1 MKRIKYLVG
10 HPYSRGV
17 FFVTAGA
24 MVGNIS
30 NYLFHVIGGRYL
42 GPSLYGS
49 LASLVS
55 LLYIV
60 SILIGVFSMVALRE
74 LTKLWARGEKSK
86 FYLLLK
92 SFFSFFILCGI
103 ILFLIFFF
111 ASPFIADYLNL
122 QNNSFVFLIAIIGL
136 LSAMS
141 CVFGVFQR
149 ATLRFK
155 EFSFFNAACS
165 VVKIIFVFLTW
176 YFNFLILGML
186 WAIILS
192 SLVYFFLSIFDFYFF
207 FKRKPADLKKTAQF
221 KFSPKS
227 FLKKSSFV
235 LMSNLGMIGFLTS
248 DTILVK
254 HFFSSLE
261 SGLYAGTAVM
271 GRVIL
276 FATGPLLTVMMP
288 LIIKRREKQEDFKK
302 IFFLTLFL
310 VFLASSV
317 LLLFYTFF
325 PKIII
330 SLFYGNKYLK
340 AQSFLPLFGIY
351 MLFYTLSNVFV
362 VYYIAME
369 KRKTLFL
376 PLIGAGLQIILINLF
391 HKTLFQVIEVS
402 TLCAGLLLAAF
413 LLKFILSENNNEKI
427 QR

>member
-1 MKRIKYLVG
+1 MKRIKYLVN
-10 HPYSRGV
+10 HSYSKSV

-24 MVGNIS
+24 MVGNVS

-49 LASLVS
+49 LASLIS

-60 SILIGVFSMVALRE
+60 SILTGVFTTVTLRE
-74 LTKLWARGEKSK
+74 LTKLWTRGEKSK

-92 SFFSFFILCGI
+92 SSFSFFILCGI
-103 ILFLIFFF
+103 LLFLIFFF

-122 QNNSFVFLIAIIGL
+122 QNNSFVFLIGVIGF
-136 LSAMS
+136 LSAVS
-141 CVFGVFQR
+141 CVFGAFQQ

-155 EFSFFNAACS
+155 QFSFFTSIASFA
-165 VVKIIFVFLTW
+165 KIVFVLLNW
-176 YFNFLILGML
+176 YFNFLIFGML

-192 SLVYFFLSIFDFYFF
+192 SLAYFFLNVFDLYIF
-207 FKRKPADLKKTAQF
+207 FKKKPVDFKKPTGF

-227 FLKKSSFV
+227 FFKKSSFV
-235 LMSNLGMIGFLTS
+235 LMSNLGMTGFLTS

-254 HFFSSLE
+254 HFFSPSE

-276 FATGPLLTVMMP
+276 FITGPLLVVMMP

-310 VFLASSV
+310 VFFVSSV

-330 SLFYGNKYLK
+330 SLFYGNKYLE
-340 AQSFLPLFGIY
+340 AQFFLPLFGIY
-351 MLFYTLSNVFV
+351 ILFYTLSNVFV

-376 PLIGAGLQIILINLF
+376 PLIIAALQIILINLF
-391 HKTLFQVIEVS
+391 HKTLFQVIKAS
-402 TLCAGLLLAAF
+402 IFCPALLLAVF
-413 LLKFILSENNNEKI
+413 LIKFIRDERKNEKI
-427 QR
+427 